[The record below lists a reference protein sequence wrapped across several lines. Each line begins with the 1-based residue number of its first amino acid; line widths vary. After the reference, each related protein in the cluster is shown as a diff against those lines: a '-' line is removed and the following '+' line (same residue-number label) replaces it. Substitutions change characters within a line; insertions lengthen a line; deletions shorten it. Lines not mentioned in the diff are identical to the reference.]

1 MADKQC
7 MNNNKGDKMSNLKRL
22 EQELI
27 KCEQNKDF
35 VGVVIVRDKIKQEIK
50 RLYGNEISK
59 KK

>member
-1 MADKQC
+1 
-7 MNNNKGDKMSNLKRL
+7 MSNLKRL